1 MAIHWQGRML
11 RPITATGVVI
21 GTMLFAASLTPTLL
35 PRSFVM
41 QGVLCGV
48 SFAIGYL
55 IGSALQSLW
64 AYLELP
70 EPRFDNHRGIRF
82 ILALTC
88 LIIIVGFLWQTAQWQ
103 NSIRSLMQLA
113 PVDSG
118 HPTKTGVIAIGV
130 AMGILFLAR
139 LFLLLRHVLAYRG
152 QRFLPRRVA
161 AALSIALAVA
171 LSWFIVTGVIFD
183 YGVKLADSS
192 LKRVDALIEPDVEKP
207 SDPLKT
213 GSAQSL
219 IAWEKLGRR
228 GREYIASGPTARE
241 ISAFT
246 QRDAIEPIRV
256 YAGLNSAPT
265 AVARAKLAVDELI
278 RSGGFERKIL
288 LIISPT
294 GTGWVDPEAVN
305 TIEYLHDGDIASVAV
320 QYSYLTSYLALYTDP
335 DYGVEN
341 SRALFEQVYHHW
353 TGLPKDS
360 RPKLY
365 LFGVSLGA
373 LNAQKSVDLYDVL
386 SDPFQGALW
395 SGPPASSP
403 TWAMATN
410 GRVEGTPVWLPRFRD
425 SSIIRFANQY
435 QSAKM
440 EDATWGPMRIVYL
453 QYASDPITFFRP
465 SVFFRRP
472 EWLDSP
478 RGQDVSQS
486 LRWFPIVT
494 ALQLMIDL
502 ANSTNAPMGYGH
514 LYAPEHYIDAW
525 VEVTSPDAWSEAD
538 ITRLKAYFKDQRI
551 NP

>member
-1 MAIHWQGRML
+1 MAIHWQGRL
-11 RPITATGVVI
+11 VRPLTATGVVF
-21 GTMLFAASLTPTLL
+21 GTVLFAASLTPSLL
-35 PRSFVM
+35 PRSYGM

-48 SFAIGYL
+48 SFSIGYL
-55 IGSALQSLW
+55 IGSSLQSLW
-64 AYLELP
+64 SYLELP
-70 EPRFDNHRGIRF
+70 APKYDNRRGIRF
-82 ILALTC
+82 VLALIC
-88 LIIIVGFLWQTAQWQ
+88 LIVIVAFLWQTAQWQ

-118 HPTKTGVIAIGV
+118 HPTKTGFIALGV
-130 AMGILFLAR
+130 ALGILLLAR
-139 LFLLLRHVLAYRG
+139 LFLLLRLALAFRS
-152 QRFLPRRVA
+152 QRYLPRRLA

-171 LSWFIVTGVIFD
+171 LSWFIVSGVIFD

-192 LKRVDALIEPDVEKP
+192 LKRVDSLIEPDVAKP
-207 SDPLKT
+207 SDTLKT

-219 IAWEKLGRR
+219 IAWENLGRR
-228 GREYIASGPTARE
+228 GREFIASGPTARQ

-246 QRDAIEPIRV
+246 QRPSMEPLRI
-256 YAGLNSAPT
+256 YAGLNSADTPE
-265 AVARAKLAVDELI
+265 ARAQLALDELI
-278 RSGGFERKIL
+278 RTGGFERKIL
-288 LIISPT
+288 LVITPT

-341 SRALFEQVYHHW
+341 SRALFQTVYQYW
-353 TGLPKDS
+353 TKLPKDQ

-403 TWAMATN
+403 TWAMATR
-410 GRVEGTPVWLPRFRD
+410 GRVKGTPVWLPRFRD

-435 QSAKM
+435 QSARM
-440 EDATWGPMRIVYL
+440 DTVPWGPLRIVYL
-453 QYASDPITFFRP
+453 QYASDPITFFTP
-465 SVFFRRP
+465 SVFFQRP
-472 EWLDSP
+472 QWLDDP
-478 RGQDVSQS
+478 RGPEISPS

-494 ALQLMIDL
+494 ALQLIIDL
-502 ANSTNAPMGYGH
+502 TNATSTPMGYGH
-514 LYAPEHYIDAW
+514 LYAPEHYIDGW
-525 VEVTSPDAWSEAD
+525 VEVTAPQGWSDDE
-538 ITRLKAYFKDQRI
+538 ITRLKAYFREQRI
-551 NP
+551 NS